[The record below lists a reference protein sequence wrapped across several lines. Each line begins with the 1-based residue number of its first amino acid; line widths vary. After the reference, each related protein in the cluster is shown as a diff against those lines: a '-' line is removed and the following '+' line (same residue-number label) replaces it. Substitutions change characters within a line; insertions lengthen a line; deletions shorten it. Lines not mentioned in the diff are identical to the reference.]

1 MNEEE
6 RIDYYGQY
14 QFTDCLTS
22 YNESIMSDYSKY
34 FTVADKSVKVYN
46 DYNDDLK
53 EIKKHMSEM
62 QTEINNLRATNQVL
76 AKSFRDLI
84 NEMKIIINEN
94 KNNLINDSDKM

>member
-1 MNEEE
+1 MNEDE
-6 RIDYYGQY
+6 RINYYGQN
-14 QFTDCLTS
+14 QLTDYLIR
-22 YNESIMSDYSKY
+22 YDESIMSDYSKY

-53 EIKKHMSEM
+53 EIKKHISEM

-84 NEMKIIINEN
+84 NEMKIIINEKKN
-94 KNNLINDSDKM
+94 K

>member
-1 MNEEE
+1 MNEDE
-6 RIDYYGQY
+6 RINYYGQN
-14 QFTDCLTS
+14 QLTDYLIR
-22 YNESIMSDYSKY
+22 YDESIMSDYSKY
-34 FTVADKSVKVYN
+34 FTVADKSVTVYN

-84 NEMKIIINEN
+84 NEMKIIINEKKN
-94 KNNLINDSDKM
+94 K

>member
-1 MNEEE
+1 MNEDE
-6 RIDYYGQY
+6 RISYYGINQL
-14 QFTDCLTS
+14 TDYLIR
-22 YNESIMSDYSKY
+22 YDESIMSDYSKY

-53 EIKKHMSEM
+53 EIKKHISEM

-84 NEMKIIINEN
+84 NEMKIIINEKKN
-94 KNNLINDSDKM
+94 K

>member
-1 MNEEE
+1 MNEDE
-6 RIDYYGQY
+6 RISYYGINQ
-14 QFTDCLTS
+14 LTNYS
-22 YNESIMSDYSKY
+22 IRYDESIMSDYSKY

-53 EIKKHMSEM
+53 EIKKHISEM

-84 NEMKIIINEN
+84 NEMKIIINEKKN
-94 KNNLINDSDKM
+94 K

>member
-1 MNEEE
+1 MNEDE
-6 RIDYYGQY
+6 RINYYGQN
-14 QFTDCLTS
+14 QLTDYLIM
-22 YNESIMSDYSKY
+22 YDESIMSDYSKY

-53 EIKKHMSEM
+53 EIKKHISEM

-84 NEMKIIINEN
+84 NEMKIIINEKKN
-94 KNNLINDSDKM
+94 K